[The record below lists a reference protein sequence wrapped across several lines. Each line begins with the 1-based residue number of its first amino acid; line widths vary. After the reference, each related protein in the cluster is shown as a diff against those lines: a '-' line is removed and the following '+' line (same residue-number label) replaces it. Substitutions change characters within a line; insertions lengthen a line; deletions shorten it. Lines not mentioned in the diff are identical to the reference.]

1 MTIISESDKQT
12 KSLGA
17 NFSKLL
23 EKEDIVLLEGEL
35 GSGKTTF
42 SKGVVQGLGY
52 KKDVLSPSFTLVRR
66 YKIDTIIINHIDLY
80 RLDKKS
86 FSSIDIEEYLFNK
99 NSISLVEWGKKI
111 EPCLDK
117 CLIVKFLFLD
127 MDKRK
132 LSFSQKG
139 YSKNKL
145 QNL

>member
-1 MTIISESDKQT
+1 MTIVSESDRQT
-12 KSLGA
+12 RSLGVK
-17 NFSKLL
+17 FSKLL
-23 EKEDIVLLEGEL
+23 EKEDIVLLEGGL
-35 GSGKTTF
+35 GGGKTTF
-42 SKGVVQGLGY
+42 SKGVAKGLGY
-52 KKDVLSPSFTLVRR
+52 KKEVLSPSFTLVRS
-66 YKIDTIIINHIDLY
+66 YKIDKMIVNHIDLY

-86 FSSIDIEEYLFNK
+86 FSSIDIEEYLYNK

-111 EPCLDK
+111 EPYLDK

-127 MDKRK
+127 MARRK